1 MYDGVDATLSDGG
14 GGGGGFC
21 KTLITLA
28 HFQESK
34 MFPELFAVRFLQV
47 KIM

>member
-1 MYDGVDATLSDGG
+1 MYDGVDATLRDGGKGG
-14 GGGGGFC
+14 GGD
-21 KTLITLA
+21 LITLA

>member
-1 MYDGVDATLSDGG
+1 MYDGVDATPSDGG
-14 GGGGGFC
+14 GD
-21 KTLITLA
+21 LITLA

>member
-14 GGGGGFC
+14 TGGGD
-21 KTLITLA
+21 LITLA

>member
-14 GGGGGFC
+14 RGD
-21 KTLITLA
+21 LITLA